1 MAADNGVDPEKTRE
15 LATELETAFPWG
27 ETDEGRRFWIDIQER
42 LLRIAERG
50 H

>member
-1 MAADNGVDPEKTRE
+1 MAAGNGVDRDKTRE